1 MPDLQS
7 ALKKA
12 QKKKGRIEKLLEALR
27 RHRLPEATPSPG
39 LAIDYRPSAPPMSGA
54 NHPDL
59 KYWHRI
65 HHLGKLHIVPPTQ
78 VQDFRSA
85 LDQWSASIHPD
96 TDWVDNSCCKTLTS
110 EVTRVT
116 EAARLAYLEA
126 KAARTPRATSKSRQ
140 RQPTSIWWL
149 FVLFW
154 AQVLRAIA
162 GKLNE
167 AGEALHAVATPA
179 RRSTRSRPYTP
190 TPCTCPGEPTSHN
203 DIQHN

>member
-7 ALKKA
+7 ALKKTN
-12 QKKKGRIEKLLEALR
+12 KKKGRIVKLLEALR
-27 RHRLPEATPSPG
+27 RHRLPAATTSPG
-39 LAIDYRPSAPPMSGA
+39 LAINHRPSAPPMSGVS
-54 NHPDL
+54 HPDL

-65 HHLGKLHIVPPTQ
+65 HHCGKLHIVPPSQ
-78 VQDFRSA
+78 VQDFQSA
-85 LDQWSASIHPD
+85 IDQWSASIHPD
-96 TDWVDNSCCKTLTS
+96 TEWVDNSCCKTLTS

-126 KAARTPRATSKSRQ
+126 KAAQTPKSAYKRRQ
-140 RQPTSIWWL
+140 RQPTSTWWL

-167 AGEALHAVATPA
+167 AGEALHAVATPV
-179 RRSTRSRPYTP
+179 RRSARSRPHTP
-190 TPCTCPGEPTSHN
+190 PTCTCPNGPTLYN
-203 DIQHN
+203 DIQQN